1 MAKDSTRGG
10 GSLRQSLRVLVG
22 VGLLGLFGRFNAV
35 AGIASYRAD
44 YRMPL
49 LLSTLLVVIVHLA
62 PAPPLAVLAGIAWRK
77 SLETRSALSR
87 VLRSFVRGP
96 LFILIAYLV
105 LISLSMVLRT
115 DTEGLIGRA
124 LRFLMLPGRL
134 VDDAL
139 LEPLAAAEA
148 AEGGLVDAVRTWSA
162 IVVTWLSWGAISAVF
177 GALMGLAR
185 HDGKGDITRSTS
197 PTFAKPIPRSGKR
210 SSGSP

>member
-1 MAKDSTRGG
+1 MAKDPTRGG

-22 VGLLGLFGRFNAV
+22 VGLLGLFGRLNAV

-87 VLRSFVRGP
+87 ALRSFVRGP
-96 LFILIAYLV
+96 LFILTAYLV
-105 LISLSMVLRT
+105 LIVLSMILRA
-115 DTEGLIGRA
+115 DAEGLIGRA

-134 VDDAL
+134 VDNAL
-139 LEPLAAAEA
+139 VEPLVAAGA
-148 AEGGLVDAVRTWSA
+148 AEGGLVDAVRTWLA
-162 IVVTWLSWGAISAVF
+162 IVVTWLSWGAISAAF
-177 GALMGLAR
+177 GALVGLAHR
-185 HDGKGDITRSTS
+185 DDRGACSEG
-197 PTFAKPIPRSGKR
+197 
-210 SSGSP
+210 